1 MLKKM
6 YATLLLLSVSLM
18 LFAQPGG
25 PPAPPPVP
33 QTPLTG
39 LGVAA
44 AGLLIGLAY
53 RKRKNK

>member
-1 MLKKM
+1 MMKKL
-6 YATLLLLSVSLM
+6 YSTLLLLSVSMLM
-18 LFAQPGG
+18 FAQGG

-44 AGLLIGLAY
+44 AGLLIGWAY
-53 RKRKNK
+53 GKRKNK

>member
-1 MLKKM
+1 MMKKL
-6 YATLLLLSVSLM
+6 YSTLLLLSVSMLM
-18 LFAQPGG
+18 FAQPGG

-44 AGLLIGLAY
+44 AGLLIGWAY
-53 RKRKNK
+53 GKRKNK